1 VRAENARDQI
11 AAFTIHVVNHRPDL
25 DGPWTNTPDPAL
37 GTHLA
42 GLREL
47 ITQHG

>member
-1 VRAENARDQI
+1 MKAQPPQPSAPS
-11 AAFTIHVVNHRPDL
+11 VNHRPDL

-42 GLREL
+42 ELREL
-47 ITQHG
+47 LAQRG